1 MVKRS
6 LQATPAGI
14 QQAKRSFTIT
24 GWTQED
30 LAAEVN
36 LKTRQPIWRFFTGQ
50 PVDRHVFMDICSILN
65 LEWREIADN
74 PPAEFP
80 GLGEKSFPINVEIEI
95 LAEQTRSQL
104 REIIENQCGILQLL
118 DISHPVNINDIY
130 IDVNVLKKITSQQ
143 YLAIADLENLDP
155 RNFNRVGL
163 GDVEQQQ
170 IAGIEAAKVHT
181 KLRVLGR
188 PGVGKTTFLKHL
200 AIQCNQGKFAP
211 HQVPIF
217 IFLKEFAEDSRQRDK
232 FNLDYYIGHKLHKE
246 GINNSSVFKKLLQEG
261 RVLLLLDGLDEVLEN
276 DLDEVLKEIRKFCEQ
291 YYKNRFVVSWALS
304 A

>member
-1 MVKRS
+1 M
-6 LQATPAGI
+6 
-14 QQAKRSFTIT
+14 
-24 GWTQED
+24 
-30 LAAEVN
+30 
-36 LKTRQPIWRFFTGQ
+36 
-50 PVDRHVFMDICSILN
+50 
-65 LEWREIADN
+65 EWREIADN